1 MSKAFTRDNDEAP
14 VAAVHRRRVP
24 VPDGAPNYLTAAGA
38 RALRAELARLEAIS
52 AADRDADAE
61 VRVQELSE
69 HLATA
74 EIVEP
79 DPAATDR
86 VRFGSAV
93 TIEDASGEHAHYRIV
108 GALEAD
114 PRGHAVS
121 WQSPVAKAL
130 LGAQLGDLVTLPR
143 AGEVEIIAID
153 AA

>member
-1 MSKAFTRDNDEAP
+1 LGVSKAFTKEDDDAP
-14 VAAVHRRRVP
+14 VAAVRRRRIP

-38 RALRAELARLEAIS
+38 RTLRAELAQLV
-52 AADRDADAE
+52 AE
-61 VRVQELSE
+61 PANEIRAQELAE

-79 DPAATDR
+79 DAAAMDR

-93 TIEDASGEHAHYRIV
+93 TIEDAAGEHVRYRIV
-108 GALEAD
+108 GVLEAD

-121 WQSPVAKAL
+121 WQSPVARAL
-130 LGAQLGDLVTLPR
+130 LGAQVGDRVTLPR
-143 AGEVEIIAID
+143 VGEVEIVAIE